1 MMGLRLFEAIK
12 RVKGKAGLGH
22 EIVQKSQVEELALYS
37 VPRWLS
43 EGGQFLNS
51 VQHFSLK
58 KNPPSKPLFLSKE
71 KPKKYPLEVLVSQSL
86 ERDSL
91 PVV

>member
-12 RVKGKAGLGH
+12 RVKEKAGLKH
-22 EIVQKSQVEELALYS
+22 EIAQKSQVEELALYS

-51 VQHFSLK
+51 VHDFSLK
-58 KNPPSKPLFLSKE
+58 KNLKNTLLKE
-71 KPKKYPLEVLVSQSL
+71 RKKKKQKSTGMG
-86 ERDSL
+86 
-91 PVV
+91 